1 MKKTKKSEKKW
12 LKHSLEILV
21 KRKAKNNMPK
31 YCEIEF
37 KNDRRKDIINQ
48 KNNAV

>member
-1 MKKTKKSEKKW
+1 MT
-12 LKHSLEILV
+12 LKNIFTEILV
-21 KRKAKNNMPK
+21 KRKAKNSMPK

-48 KNNAV
+48 KNNAVEI